1 MGAPLDNGTNAFI
14 RVPVTFIDKSIDE
27 RKNQLWSS
35 ISSLGYWLSALAIS
49 PAPTASNAFED
60 RLMLPAPYLSGRL
73 DSLHVAKDFGFRD
86 GEHDLRI
93 GLRVPMPSASPREID
108 SSMNFD
114 ESREPNV
121 RHERWTKGAKR
132 PLGRLARWR
141 GWASRPLERTV
152 RRRGVF
158 QRPRWP
164 PVAVARLFPVDP
176 SRILLHVRINKGIK
190 AHRREIGL
198 DGPV

>member
-1 MGAPLDNGTNAFI
+1 MSGRRKHAKRDFGCPLDGGVGAPLDNGTNAFI

-35 ISSLGYWLSALAIS
+35 ISSLGYWLSAIAIS

-93 GLRVPMPSASPREID
+93 GI
-108 SSMNFD
+108 
-114 ESREPNV
+114 ESTDAFRF
-121 RHERWTKGAKR
+121 T
-132 PLGRLARWR
+132 AR
-141 GWASRPLERTV
+141 
-152 RRRGVF
+152 
-158 QRPRWP
+158 
-164 PVAVARLFPVDP
+164 D
-176 SRILLHVRINKGIK
+176 
-190 AHRREIGL
+190 
-198 DGPV
+198 